1 MAPGCGQG
9 VAACGHHTEAHPA
22 RARSLTAH
30 RQLKPYRQRK
40 NGLGNTVVMPL
51 HRKIKGNDGKG
62 VVTRAELIST
72 MVLGVEGDRC
82 L

>member
-1 MAPGCGQG
+1 
-9 VAACGHHTEAHPA
+9 
-22 RARSLTAH
+22 
-30 RQLKPYRQRK
+30 
-40 NGLGNTVVMPL
+40 MPL

>member
-1 MAPGCGQG
+1 M
-9 VAACGHHTEAHPA
+9 
-22 RARSLTAH
+22 L
-30 RQLKPYRQRK
+30 
-40 NGLGNTVVMPL
+40 L

-62 VVTRAELIST
+62 VLTIAELIST